1 MRKINF
7 PVTCIKLIPLVILA
21 AVASC
26 GGGGGGSAPTNTT
39 PALSAPSIS
48 AQPLSISAPE
58 GGSVTFSVTAASA
71 APLSYQWQRN
81 GSDVA
86 GATSAQYTL
95 VPVQVSDNGSLW
107 TVIVRNSAGSITSSA
122 AKLNVASKSLL
133 AGAIAGNSFNGY
145 AEIKGIAVDDNG
157 DIYLSDRADDTH
169 LRVVTQQGVSHK
181 LTLTAAAGDATAPLS
196 QAVSLARDTTGNLYA
211 TDQGCVV
218 HKISP
223 AGLLTTL
230 AGNSTCGAADGKGT
244 AASFDSKL
252 AITVDAGGDVYVGGG
267 GTIRKITPDG
277 TVTTLAG
284 IPQTYGTSDGDAKSA
299 RFGSISGIAV
309 DGAGAIYVA
318 DAGSNIDGI
327 VGSRIRKLTPA
338 GMVSTLAGGS
348 SYGSDDGAG
357 AMATFSSLN
366 GLTIDK
372 QGNLFVADE
381 GNHTIR
387 KITPAGVVSTLAGTA
402 SQLTPAVAD
411 GIGAVARFN
420 LPYGLVADS
429 AGNVYVTDT
438 NPGLEINSVRKITPA
453 AEVTTITGD
462 GAGTGTT
469 DGPSGEARFAR
480 PEAIAL
486 SSDGTLFVA
495 DTGNQLIRKIS
506 AAGITSTL
514 AGNPGHGSFLD
525 SGDGTGA
532 QATFFQPAGIA
543 VGSDSVAY
551 VADAVRNTIRRVGN
565 DGVVTTLAGSY
576 QNSSRP
582 ADGQGAK
589 AGFSST
595 NGMAIDSNGTL
606 YVADYHAIRKVDANG
621 NVITLAGT
629 LGPWDAGTADGSLA
643 QARFGYL
650 RAIAID
656 ASGNLYLTDSLNH
669 NVRKITPAGVVTTL
683 AGTTGLAGDAD
694 GQGSAASFNGPR
706 GIALDKAGNV
716 YVADTE
722 NNLIRRISTAGEVTT
737 VAGKRGLT
745 GNTLGAFGGALNRP
759 MGLTFDA
766 NGALL
771 VTSANGVFR
780 LPL

>member
-1 MRKINF
+1 MRKINL
-7 PVTCIKLIPLVILA
+7 PTACIKLIPLVILA

-26 GGGGGGSAPTNTT
+26 GGGGSAPINTT

-58 GGSVTFSVTAASA
+58 GGSVTFSVTAAGT
-71 APLSYQWQRN
+71 APFSYQWQRN
-81 GSDVA
+81 GSDLV

-122 AKLNVASKSLL
+122 AKLTVASKSLL
-133 AGAIAGNSFNGY
+133 AGGIAGNSFNGY
-145 AEIKGIAVDDNG
+145 VEIKGIAVDENG
-157 DIYLSDRADDTH
+157 AIYLSDRVDNSH

-181 LTLTAAAGDATAPLS
+181 LALTATAGDATAPLS
-196 QAVSLARDTTGNLYA
+196 QVVSLARDATGNFYA
-211 TDQGCVV
+211 TDQGCVI

-230 AGNSTCGAADGKGT
+230 AGSSTCGAADGKGT
-244 AASFDSKL
+244 AASFDSTL
-252 AITVDAGGDVYVGGG
+252 AITVDAGGSVYVGGG
-267 GTIRKITPDG
+267 ATVRKITPDG

-284 IPQTYGTSDGDAKSA
+284 ISRTYGTSDGDATSA
-299 RFGSISGIAV
+299 RFGGISGIAV
-309 DGAGAIYVA
+309 DAGGAIYVA
-318 DAGSNIDGI
+318 DAGGNINGI

-338 GMVSTLAGGS
+338 GIVSTLAGGS
-348 SYGSDDGAG
+348 AYGAVDGAG
-357 AMATFSSLN
+357 AVATFSSLN
-366 GLTIDK
+366 GLTIDR
-372 QGNLFVADE
+372 QGNLFVADA

-402 SQLTPAVAD
+402 SQLTPAAAD
-411 GIGAVARFN
+411 GIGEAARFN
-420 LPYGLVADS
+420 LPYGLAADS
-429 AGNVYVTDT
+429 AGNVYVSDS

-453 AEVTTITGD
+453 AEVTTITGNN
-462 GAGTGTT
+462 AGTGTT
-469 DGPSGEARFAR
+469 DGPASEARFAG

-486 SSDGTLFVA
+486 HSDGTLFVA
-495 DTGNQLIRKIS
+495 DTGNQLIRKVS
-506 AAGITSTL
+506 AAGVTSTL

-532 QATFFQPAGIA
+532 QATFYQPTGIA
-543 VGSDSVAY
+543 VGSDGVAY
-551 VADAVRNTIRRVGN
+551 IADAVRKSIRRVGN

-582 ADGQGAK
+582 ADGPGAK
-589 AGFSST
+589 AGFSSI
-595 NGMAIDSNGTL
+595 NGIAIDGNGIL
-606 YVADYHAIRKVDANG
+606 YVTDYHAVRKVDVNG
-621 NVITLAGT
+621 NVTTVAGT
-629 LGPWDAGTADGSLA
+629 LGTAGGGTADGNLE
-643 QARFGYL
+643 QASFGYL
-650 RAIAID
+650 ISIAID

-683 AGTTGLAGDAD
+683 AGTTGVAGDAD
-694 GQGSAASFNGPR
+694 GQGSAASFNGPH

-722 NNLIRRISTAGEVTT
+722 NNLIRRISTSGEVTT

-745 GNTLGAFGGALNRP
+745 GNTLGAFDGALNRP
-759 MGLTFDA
+759 MGLAFDA
-766 NGALL
+766 DGALL
-771 VTSANGVFR
+771 VTSANGVFK